1 MKTLPV
7 VFLMVAILA
16 GCQGPDQWQSIVLP
30 TTDRLQAFNAAR
42 DVLNKE
48 YIIATADPALGKI
61 QTRPLAAPR
70 RGKDRRLGAY
80 LTSGQVQNYRRTV
93 TCWIAHTESGAQVRL
108 TAALQRE
115 STSQAATLIVGTDGG
130 DRRQAGAEP
139 QWRYLDDRQSTYWA
153 DVGRDTKAEADLLQR
168 IRERVAAL
176 PEPPLPETEQSPEQT
191 KQPEKDAE

>member
-1 MKTLPV
+1 
-7 VFLMVAILA
+7 MVAILA
-16 GCQGPDQWQSIVLP
+16 GCRGPAEWQSIVLP

-93 TCWIAHTESGAQVRL
+93 TCWIAQAEGSAQVRL
-108 TAALQRE
+108 VAALERE

-130 DRRQAGAEP
+130 DRRGAGAEP
-139 QWRYLDDRQSTYWA
+139 EWRYLDDRRATYWA

-168 IRERVAAL
+168 IRRRVGDLSAPQPAEA
-176 PEPPLPETEQSPEQT
+176 EPSP
-191 KQPEKDAE
+191 KPPAQPEKKAQ